1 MRLRRILRV
10 KAELGLLDDRS
21 FNKND
26 YEDFSSEKHQQL
38 AYKSM
43 SQ

>member
-1 MRLRRILRV
+1 MVRRILRV

-26 YEDFSSEKHQQL
+26 YEDFASENT
-38 AYKSM
+38 SN
-43 SQ
+43 